1 MTSCE
6 VAAVSNQ
13 NGILPVTT
21 QMISADI
28 KQFIQKTLAIPFAP
42 SLDVPS
48 VKEFGHYSTNVAMRL
63 AKEFKK
69 NPLEVA
75 QEFAAKLKSADKKGM
90 FEKIEAVKPG
100 FINFWLSKEFLQSQL
115 AAIAKK
121 PKDIG
126 TEKIGKGKKVIIDYC
141 ATNIAKPMHVGHLR
155 STIIGDAL
163 ANMHAALGYKT
174 LRWNYIGDWGT
185 QFGKLVA
192 AYKLWGDKKKVEADP
207 IGEMLTL
214 YVRFHDELKTKP
226 ELEKQ
231 GQEEFKKLEQGDK
244 ENRKLWQWFVKESMI
259 EFEKIFKLL
268 NVKFD
273 TYKGESAYEKELPKI
288 VAALKKDN
296 VAVQSEGAWII
307 PLEKFNLPPALI
319 EKSDGATLYFTRD
332 IASLKDRLKMK
343 PAKILY
349 VVANQQALHF
359 EQLFAAANLLGL
371 NTAELTHV
379 KFGMVLG
386 EDGKKLATREGKVIQ
401 LMDVINEGME
411 RAYAVVSEKN
421 PNLSEDE
428 KKKVARAVS
437 IGALKYNDL
446 KENRNS
452 DIQFNWDKMLDL
464 TGDTAPYLQYTYTR
478 FMSILR
484 KVKSKELRVKSLET
498 LDSELEVALMKKVLD
513 FTDVISQCAET
524 YYTSHMAKYL
534 FELAKLGSQYYE
546 ATPILADENVGR
558 RNARLTLVRTVALTL
573 KKGLSLLGIETTERI

>member
-1 MTSCE
+1 
-6 VAAVSNQ
+6 
-13 NGILPVTT
+13 
-21 QMISADI
+21 MISADI

-63 AKEFKK
+63 AKEYKK

-75 QEFAAKLKSADKKGM
+75 QEFVAKLKQADKKGM

-100 FINFWLSKEFLQSQL
+100 FINFWLSKEFLQKEL
-115 AAIAKK
+115 AVVAKK

-126 TEKIGKGKKVIIDYC
+126 VEKIGKGKKVIIDH
-141 ATNIAKPMHVGHLR
+141 ASTNIAKPLHVGHLR
-155 STIIGDAL
+155 TTIIGAAL
-163 ANMHAALGYKT
+163 ANMHEALGYKVI
-174 LRWNYIGDWGT
+174 RWNYIGDWGT

-192 AYKLWGDKKKVEADP
+192 AYKLWGDKQKVEANP
-207 IGEMLTL
+207 ISEMLAL
-214 YVRFHDELKTKP
+214 YIKFHDELKAKP

-231 GQEEFKKLEQGDK
+231 GQEEFKKLEHGDK
-244 ENRKLWQWFVKESMI
+244 ENRKLWQWFVKESLL
-259 EFEKIFKLL
+259 EFDKAFEILG
-268 NVKFD
+268 VSFD
-273 TYKGESAYEKELPKI
+273 THKGESAYEKQLPGI
-288 VAALKKDN
+288 VKDLKKSL
-296 VAVQSEGAWII
+296 AQQSEGAWII
-307 PLEKFNLPPALI
+307 PLEKFNLPPALV
-319 EKSDGATLYFTRD
+319 EKSDGATLYLTRD
-332 IASLKDRLKMK
+332 IASLKDRLAKK

-359 EQLFAAANLLGL
+359 EQLFAVANLLGL
-371 NTAELTHV
+371 NTAELAHV

-428 KKKVARAVS
+428 KRKVARAVS

-478 FMSILR
+478 FMSIVAKAGKIGR
-484 KVKSKELRVKSLET
+484 ADTAT
-498 LDSELEVALMKKVLD
+498 LDSELEVLIMKKVLD
-513 FTDVISQCAET
+513 FTDVIAQCAET
-524 YYTSHMAKYL
+524 YYTSYMAKYL

-546 ATPILADENVGR
+546 ATPILVDENAAR

>member
-1 MTSCE
+1 
-6 VAAVSNQ
+6 
-13 NGILPVTT
+13 
-21 QMISADI
+21 MISADI
-28 KQFIQKTLAIPFAP
+28 KSFIQKSLAIPFAP

-63 AKEFKK
+63 AKEYKK

-75 QEFAAKLKSADKKGM
+75 QEFAVKLKSADKKGI
-90 FEKIEAVKPG
+90 FERIEAVKPG
-100 FINFWLSKEFLQSQL
+100 FINFWLSKAFLQKGLVS
-115 AAIAKK
+115 IAKK

-126 TEKIGKGKKVIIDYC
+126 LEKIGKGKKVIIDH
-141 ATNIAKPMHVGHLR
+141 ASTNIAKPLHVGHLR
-155 STIIGDAL
+155 TTIIGAAL
-163 ANMHAALGYKT
+163 ANMHEALGYKVI
-174 LRWNYIGDWGT
+174 RWNYIGDWGT

-192 AYKLWGDKKKVEADP
+192 AYKLWGDKKKVEANP
-207 IGEMLTL
+207 ISEMLAL
-214 YVRFHDELKTKP
+214 YVKFHDELKAKP
-226 ELEKQ
+226 ELEKR
-231 GQEEFKKLEQGDK
+231 GQEEFKKLERGDR
-244 ENRKLWQWFVKESMI
+244 ENRKLWQWFVKESLL
-259 EFEKIFKLL
+259 EFDKAFEILG
-268 NVKFD
+268 VSFD
-273 TYKGESAYEKELPKI
+273 THKGESAYEKQLPGI
-288 VAALKKDN
+288 VKDLKKSL
-296 VAVQSEGAWII
+296 AQQSEGAWII

-319 EKSDGATLYFTRD
+319 EKSDGATLYLTRD
-332 IASLKDRLKMK
+332 IASLKDRLAKK

-359 EQLFAAANLLGL
+359 EQLFATANLLGL
-371 NTAELTHV
+371 NTAELAHV

-401 LMDVINEGME
+401 LMDVINEGVE

-421 PNLSEDE
+421 PNLAEDE
-428 KKKVARAVS
+428 KKKVAQAVS

-478 FMSILR
+478 FMSIVA
-484 KVKSKELRVKSLET
+484 KAGKIGGADMAT
-498 LDSELEVALMKKVLD
+498 LDSELEVLIMKKVFD
-513 FTDVISQCAET
+513 FTDIIAQCAET

-546 ATPILADENVGR
+546 ATPILVDENVAR

>member
-1 MTSCE
+1 
-6 VAAVSNQ
+6 
-13 NGILPVTT
+13 
-21 QMISADI
+21 MISVDI
-28 KQFIQKTLAIPFAP
+28 KQFIQKALAIPFVP

-63 AKEFKK
+63 ARGEQAGKPGKRS
-69 NPLEVA
+69 PLEVA
-75 QEFAAKLKSADKKGM
+75 QEFAATLKGADKQGF

-100 FINFWLSKEFLQSQL
+100 FINFWLSKEFLQNQL
-115 AAIAKK
+115 AVIAKK
-121 PKDIG
+121 PKTIG
-126 TEKIGKGKKVIIDYC
+126 REEIGKGKKIIIDYC

-163 ANMHAALGYKT
+163 ANMHEALGYKT

-185 QFGKLVA
+185 QFGKLLA
-192 AYKLWGDKKKVEADP
+192 AYKLWGDKKRVKADP
-207 IGEMLTL
+207 ISEMLAL
-214 YVRFHDELKTKP
+214 YVKFHDELKAKP
-226 ELEKQ
+226 ELENK

-244 ENRKLWQWFVKESMI
+244 ENRKLWQWFVAESMI

-268 NVKFD
+268 NAKFD

-288 VAALKKDN
+288 IAALKKDK
-296 VAVQSEGAWII
+296 VAIQSEGAWII

-371 NTAELTHV
+371 NTAELAHV

-401 LMDVINEGME
+401 LMDVIEEGHK
-411 RAYAVVSEKN
+411 RALKVVSEKN
-421 PNLSEDE
+421 PSLSPAEQE
-428 KKKVARAVS
+428 KVARAVS

-452 DIQFNWDKMLDL
+452 DIQFNWDRMLDL

-478 FMSILR
+478 FMSILE
-484 KVKSKELRVKSLET
+484 KAKSYKLKANSLSA
-498 LDSELEVALMKKVLD
+498 LDSELEALIMKKVLD
-513 FTDVISQCAET
+513 FTDVIAQCAET
-524 YYTSHMAKYL
+524 YYTSHMARYL

-546 ATPILADENVGR
+546 TTPILVDENASR

-573 KKGLSLLGIETTERI
+573 KRGLGLLGIETTERI

>member
-1 MTSCE
+1 
-6 VAAVSNQ
+6 
-13 NGILPVTT
+13 
-21 QMISADI
+21 MISLEI
-28 KQFIQKTLAIPFAP
+28 RTFIQKVLAIPFAP

-63 AKEFKK
+63 AKEYKK

-75 QEFAAKLKSADKKGM
+75 QEFAQKLKAADKKGM

-100 FINFWLSKEFLQSQL
+100 FINFWLSKEFLQKEL
-115 AAIAKK
+115 ATIAKK
-121 PKDIG
+121 PKNIG
-126 TEKIGKGKKVIIDYC
+126 VEKIGKGKKVIIDH
-141 ATNIAKPMHVGHLR
+141 ASTNIAKPLHVGHLR
-155 STIIGDAL
+155 TTIIGAAL
-163 ANMHAALGYKT
+163 ANMHEALGYKVI
-174 LRWNYIGDWGT
+174 RWNYIGDWGT

-192 AYKLWGDKKKVEADP
+192 AYKLWGDKNKVEANP
-207 IGEMLTL
+207 ISEMLAL
-214 YVRFHDELKTKP
+214 YIKFHDELKVKP

-231 GQEEFKKLEQGDK
+231 GQEEFKKLEKGDK
-244 ENRKLWQWFVKESMI
+244 ENRKLWQWFVKESLL
-259 EFEKIFKLL
+259 EFDKAFEILG
-268 NVKFD
+268 VSFD
-273 TYKGESAYEKELPKI
+273 THKGESAYEKQLPGI
-288 VAALKKDN
+288 VKDLKKSL
-296 VAVQSEGAWII
+296 AQQSEGAWIV

-319 EKSDGATLYFTRD
+319 EKSDGATLYLTRD
-332 IASLKDRLKMK
+332 IASLKDRLTKK

-359 EQLFAAANLLGL
+359 EQLFAVANLLGL
-371 NTAELTHV
+371 NTAELAHV

-401 LMDVINEGME
+401 LMDVIHEGME

-428 KKKVARAVS
+428 KRKVARAVS

-478 FMSILR
+478 FVSIL
-484 KVKSKELRVKSLET
+484 KKSQASSTKSQTKNVGL
-498 LDSELEVALMKKVLD
+498 LDSDLEIQLMKKVLD
-513 FTDVISQCAET
+513 FTDVIGQCAET
-524 YYTSHMAKYL
+524 YYTSYMAKYL

-546 ATPILADENVGR
+546 ATPILVDENAGR
-558 RNARLTLVRTVALTL
+558 RNARVTLVRTVALTL